1 LDIKYMQIEGTKKY
15 WSVSEGAYCCL
26 IDKKRTNFFKK
37 SIFNTVK
44 KNDIVVDVGTGTGIL
59 ALFAAEAGAK
69 KVYVVEIDRRCAA
82 TLKENFAKNGFGD
95 VIDVIYGN
103 ALNVKLPERVDVI
116 ICEMISTGLIEEL
129 QIPVMNNILK
139 FGKKNVKVFLNQ
151 YDSYVDLVSQNT
163 KFYGHKLDIF
173 RFDYP
178 GIPET
183 KSTSF
188 AKKIKYLSVNFN
200 KKNAKEKISK
210 IIRLKINKNGII
222 NGVRISGQTVFFDKS
237 VFGCSSAYSFPLI
250 LPIQD
255 VKVRKGDEF
264 DVYLSYTLCGVQG
277 DIEYS
282 ISKIK

>member
-1 LDIKYMQIEGTKKY
+1 MQIEGVKKY
-15 WSVSEGAYCCL
+15 WSVAEGAYCCL
-26 IDKKRTNFFKK
+26 IDKKRTKFFKR

-44 KNDIVVDVGTGTGIL
+44 KNDVVVDVGTGTGIL
-59 ALFAAEAGAK
+59 ALFAADAGAK

-82 TLKENFAKNGFGD
+82 TLKENIKKNGYED
-95 VIDVIYGN
+95 IIEVIYGD
-103 ALNVKLPERVDVI
+103 ALRVKLPEKVDVI

-129 QIPVMNNILK
+129 QIPVMNHILK
-139 FGKKNVKVFLNQ
+139 FGKKNTKVFLSRYN
-151 YDSYVDLVSQNT
+151 SYVDLVSQNT

-183 KSTSF
+183 NSISF
-188 AKKIKYLSVNFN
+188 SNKIEYLSVDFS
-200 KKNAKEKISK
+200 KKNKEEKIDK
-210 IIRLKINKNGII
+210 KIRLKIIKNGKI

-237 VFGCSSAYSFPLI
+237 IFNCSSAYSFPLI

-255 VKVRKGDEF
+255 IKVKKGDEF
-264 DVYLSYTLCGVQG
+264 DVNLSYTLCGAQG
-277 DIEYS
+277 DIRYS